1 MRRFGQRLW
10 RNTDGAVA
18 PVVALSL
25 TALIAAGGLAFDYAH
40 MASLDT
46 ELQDAADQAA
56 LAAATQLD
64 QSNGSMER
72 ATAAAQSLISNDTL
86 FASDGTSRAV
96 EVPVVVFYPTKADAE
111 NDTNGFTDATKY
123 ATANFVRVAIKA
135 RRANFALTPI
145 VGAFT
150 SGDIHAEA
158 VAGLGSAV
166 CKVPPLMMCNPEETG
181 TNTGFNV
188 ANFVGD
194 GIRLVAGGSGGSWA
208 PGNFGYLE
216 TNLGP
221 GANVLEYA
229 LGANSPP
236 GDCVSL
242 DSVSTKP
249 GVSTSVTDAINTR
262 FDIFENGLVSD
273 CAKGTGNCS
282 PSVNTRKDVVHPDI
296 DALKGKSGL
305 NCGFATGSN
314 PWNLPKVQYLP
325 DPTTRT
331 QATLPTNMGL
341 PRDVCHSV
349 SSNGDCAKGRI
360 GDGNWDRTMYFK
372 VNYPAIGANWKTDP
386 SLTAWASANGVT
398 DISKITRYQVY
409 EWEIASGLT
418 GKRLTYTD
426 PKGGTNYYAY
436 SGPQCAAALGA
447 STTQLDRRLTSVAV
461 VNCIAQGV
469 NGNAQNLNVNKW
481 LDVFLVEPSIA
492 RGRTSASDI
501 YIEVVRETDA
511 GGSGATAAQVVRR
524 DVPYLV
530 K

>member
-1 MRRFGQRLW
+1 MRILGQRLW

-18 PVVALSL
+18 PTVALSL
-25 TALIAAGGLAFDYAH
+25 FALIAAGGLAFDYAH

-72 ATAAAQSLISNDTL
+72 ATAAAQSLISNNTL

-96 EVPVVVFYPTKADAE
+96 DIAVVVFYPTKADAE
-111 NDTNGFTDATKY
+111 NDTNGFTDTTKFV
-123 ATANFVRVAIKA
+123 TANFVRVAIAA

-145 VGAFT
+145 VGALT
-150 SGDIHAEA
+150 SGDINAEA

-166 CKVPPLMMCNPEETG
+166 CKVPPLMMCNPEETA
-181 TNTGFNV
+181 TNTGFDV
-188 ANFVGD
+188 GNFVGD

-229 LGANSPP
+229 LGANAPP

-262 FDIFENGLVSD
+262 FDIYENGLVND
-273 CAKGTGNCS
+273 CAEGTGNCS

-296 DALKGKSGL
+296 DALKGGGTL

-314 PWNLPKVQYLP
+314 PWKLPAVPYLP

-331 QATLPTNMGL
+331 QTTLPTNMGA
-341 PRDVCHSV
+341 PRDICHSV
-349 SSNGDCAKGRI
+349 SSDGDCTNGRI
-360 GDGNWDRTMYFK
+360 GDGNWDRTMYFQ
-372 VNYPAIGANWKTDP
+372 VNYPAIGANWKTNP
-386 SLTAWASANGVT
+386 SLNAWASANGVAN
-398 DISKITRYQVY
+398 ISKITRYQVY
-409 EWEIASGLT
+409 QWEIANNLT
-418 GKRLTYTD
+418 GKRLTSTD
-426 PKGGTNYYAY
+426 AKGTNYYAY
-436 SGPQCAAALGA
+436 SGPQCAAGLGA

-461 VNCIAQGV
+461 VNCLAQGV

-481 LDVFLVEPSIA
+481 IDIFLVQPSIA
-492 RGRTSASDI
+492 RARTSASDI
-501 YIEVVRETDA
+501 YVEVVRETDA